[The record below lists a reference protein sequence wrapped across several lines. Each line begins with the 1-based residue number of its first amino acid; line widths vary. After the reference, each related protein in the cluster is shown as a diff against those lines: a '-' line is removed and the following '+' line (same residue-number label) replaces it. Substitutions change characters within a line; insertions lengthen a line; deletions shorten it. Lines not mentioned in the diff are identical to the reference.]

1 MKNQQLGKFQVSKVA
16 NGFLLS
22 VLNPNY
28 KPGQSEAGNYV
39 EVSYIA
45 ETLEGLANQL
55 VAHLVTERLDKQQ

>member
-16 NGFLLS
+16 NGFVLS

-28 KPGQSEAGNYV
+28 KPGQGDNGGYV

-45 ETLEGLANQL
+45 ETIEGLANQL
-55 VAHLVTERLDKQQ
+55 VSHLVTERLDKQQ